1 MGAKFSKGGK
11 VKQNGTDATH
21 DESLDT
27 FNKTSTLP
35 ASFRKKDDEVTK
47 TGTLPRG
54 GVDLDRNKS
63 FSKRFRK
70 SITKLVGQNEV
81 TEETSES
88 QVPTEPSSVVLGQ
101 DECKEKLKDVAE
113 EEVDSKVETPL
124 KEHKELDL
132 KSAQKAA
139 RAQFFQDLYNSKEQ
153 AHIPKPPRNRNIPSP
168 VGQVEQ
174 DADITVPA
182 TLGTFGTPVVK
193 LIKKHEGEI
202 EKQQELIGTNTSVN
216 FPENENKDSDSPQKV
231 ADVYSGQMI
240 KDDFVCA
247 SEKQVEEF
255 KQEDVSAVKEETTLR
270 EENISVTKSMSSAA
284 SNAISFTEEKSTTVI
299 EEKMSSVE
307 MVEETKKEE
316 ISVVKEE
323 SYSREETIMKNETST
338 ISAFSDMK
346 TEEAAVK
353 LEENMSIVTNA
364 VQVEEIKQE
373 GVLVKTEET
382 TLTEETILKEETL
395 VTESMNLTDKKD
407 IQIET
412 DEDDNTSF
420 ETEDSKSDAKVK
432 NTKEQSE
439 TLDAEKLEIDAGMEL
454 NESDITEV
462 KEPQVNVESQI
473 NSSENERIE
482 DPRIVD
488 EPEQKDGEE
497 SEMTKDN
504 GALALHDSEH
514 KAITSQEKE
523 EKMIDPNNAQQDI
536 RDDNFTEPNSLEGI
550 NQNDEINQS
559 VAENKDAESTV
570 TGESDLVKGT
580 VILDNDV
587 KGPFDVRSEGGSEG
601 GVSTDEGIVASDD
614 EENKSELHKVDNLE
628 AKVHK
633 SAEKLNDDAEP
644 EKEL

>member
-54 GVDLDRNKS
+54 GVDLERNKS

-113 EEVDSKVETPL
+113 EEVDSKVETPQ

-174 DADITVPA
+174 DADISVPA
-182 TLGTFGTPVVK
+182 TLGTLGTPVVK

-202 EKQQELIGTNTSVN
+202 EKQQELIGTNSSVN
-216 FPENENKDSDSPQKV
+216 FPENENKDEESPKKV
-231 ADVYSGQMI
+231 ANVYADPVI

-255 KQEDVSAVKEETTLR
+255 KQEGISAVKEKTVFK
-270 EENISVTKSMSSAA
+270 EENISVTKSMSVEA
-284 SNAISFTEEKSTTVI
+284 SNVVNFTEEKSSTVI

-307 MVEETKKEE
+307 KVEETKNEE

-323 SYSREETIMKNETST
+323 SYSKEETFMKNETST
-338 ISAFSDMK
+338 ISSVSDMK

-353 LEENMSIVTNA
+353 LEENMSTMTNTMH
-364 VQVEEIKQE
+364 VQEIKQE
-373 GVLVKTEET
+373 GALVEKEET
-382 TLTEETILKEETL
+382 SLTEETILKEETL
-395 VTESMNLTDKKD
+395 VTESMNLTAKKD

-412 DEDDNTSF
+412 DEDNNTSY
-420 ETEDSKSDAKVK
+420 EKEDIKSDTEVK
-432 NTKEQSE
+432 NTKEQIE
-439 TLDAEKLEIDAGMEL
+439 TLDEEKLEIDAGMEF

-462 KEPQVNVESQI
+462 NEPQVNIESEI
-473 NSSENERIE
+473 DLSENETIE
-482 DPRIVD
+482 DPMSVG
-488 EPEQKDGEE
+488 ETEQKDGEE
-497 SEMTKDN
+497 PEMTKDN
-504 GALALHDSEH
+504 GALALHDTEN

-523 EKMIDPNNAQQDI
+523 ENMIDPNNAQQDI
-536 RDDNFTEPNSLEGI
+536 RDDNCTEPNSLESI

-559 VAENKDAESTV
+559 VTENKESNV

-587 KGPFDVRSEGGSEG
+587 KGPFDLRSEGGSEG

-633 SAEKLNDDAEP
+633 SAEKLNADAEA

>member
-54 GVDLDRNKS
+54 GVDLERNKS

-113 EEVDSKVETPL
+113 EEVDSKVETPQ

-174 DADITVPA
+174 DADISVPA
-182 TLGTFGTPVVK
+182 TLGTLGTPVVK

-202 EKQQELIGTNTSVN
+202 EKQQELIGTNSSVN
-216 FPENENKDSDSPQKV
+216 FPEYENKDEESPKKV
-231 ADVYSGQMI
+231 ADVYADPVI

-255 KQEDVSAVKEETTLR
+255 KQEGISAVKEKTVFK
-270 EENISVTKSMSSAA
+270 EENISVTKSMSVEA
-284 SNAISFTEEKSTTVI
+284 SNVVNFTEEKSSTVI

-307 MVEETKKEE
+307 KVEETKNEE

-323 SYSREETIMKNETST
+323 SYSKEETFMKNETST
-338 ISAFSDMK
+338 ISSVSDMK

-353 LEENMSIVTNA
+353 LEENMSTMTNTMH
-364 VQVEEIKQE
+364 VQEIKQE
-373 GVLVKTEET
+373 GALVEKEET
-382 TLTEETILKEETL
+382 SLTEETILKEETL
-395 VTESMNLTDKKD
+395 VTESMNLTAKKD

-412 DEDDNTSF
+412 DEDNNTSY
-420 ETEDSKSDAKVK
+420 EKEDIKSDTEVK
-432 NTKEQSE
+432 NTKEQIE
-439 TLDAEKLEIDAGMEL
+439 TLDEEKLEIDAGMEF

-462 KEPQVNVESQI
+462 NEPQVNIESEI
-473 NSSENERIE
+473 DLSENETIE
-482 DPRIVD
+482 DPMSVG
-488 EPEQKDGEE
+488 ETEQKDGEE
-497 SEMTKDN
+497 PEMTKDN
-504 GALALHDSEH
+504 GALALHDTEN

-523 EKMIDPNNAQQDI
+523 ENMIDPNNAQQDI
-536 RDDNFTEPNSLEGI
+536 RDDNFTEPNSLESI

-559 VAENKDAESTV
+559 VTENKESNV

-587 KGPFDVRSEGGSEG
+587 KGPFDLRSEGGSEG

-633 SAEKLNDDAEP
+633 SAEKLNADAEA